1 MKMIHLGT
9 FDKFSYRICPAWKFQ
24 ILLFGWGR
32 GNKKKIRES
41 NTLWPPCTLSLSL
54 TLFLSHACIH
64 IYFLFM
70 HAYTCT
76 QILFLSFTHTLFFS
90 LSHTHFLFH
99 ACTHTLYLSH
109 TLAHSHIYANTC
121 THSLIHTLLLV
132 HTLSHSCTHIHSQA
146 CSLFSHTHSLMQI
159 HSHIYKHTHLLLHI
173 HAQFHSHLTIFTLS
187 PSHSHDC
194 TQNIFQY
201 ELLWHQQSCF
211 QEMFWR

>member
-99 ACTHTLYLSH
+99 ACTHTHYISLTLLHTHTYMQTHAHILLYTHYYLCIHFLSLMHTYTLSSMLTIFSH
-109 TLAHSHIYANTC
+109 TL
-121 THSLIHTLLLV
+121 THADTL
-132 HTLSHSCTHIHSQA
+132 THI
-146 CSLFSHTHSLMQI
+146 
-159 HSHIYKHTHLLLHI
+159 
-173 HAQFHSHLTIFTLS
+173 
-187 PSHSHDC
+187 
-194 TQNIFQY
+194 
-201 ELLWHQQSCF
+201 
-211 QEMFWR
+211 

>member
-54 TLFLSHACIH
+54 TCMHTHILSLHACIH
-64 IYFLFM
+64 LHTNSLSLIYT
-70 HAYTCT
+70 HS
-76 QILFLSFTHTLFFS
+76 LFLSLPHTFS
-90 LSHTHFLFH
+90 LSCMHTHIIS
-99 ACTHTLYLSH
+99 LSH
-109 TLAHSHIYANTC
+109 SCTLTHICKHMHTFSYTHIITC
-121 THSLIHTLLLV
+121 AYTF
-132 HTLSHSCTHIHSQA
+132 SHSCTHIHSQA

-187 PSHSHDC
+187 PSRSHDC

-201 ELLWHQQSCF
+201 ELLWHQQSRF